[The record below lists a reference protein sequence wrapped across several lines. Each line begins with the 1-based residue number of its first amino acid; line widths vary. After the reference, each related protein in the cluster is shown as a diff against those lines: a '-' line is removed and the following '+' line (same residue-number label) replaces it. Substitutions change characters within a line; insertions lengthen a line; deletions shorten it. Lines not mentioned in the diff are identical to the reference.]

1 MRSLLRY
8 SPWILPY
15 LALAPIASA
24 AILADSTA
32 DFSDTQGARGWFY
45 GYFPNGNANAFTK
58 LPAYDSQTQS
68 WQQATCCPPAT
79 RVAAYSFM
87 HPNGTNNGQ
96 EQWAARE
103 WVSTYSGSV
112 VVAGRLSKV
121 QRSGKSS
128 GVYGRIFLNHQQVA
142 NSYINGGDENGI
154 IYSAKFTVPQGD
166 IFDFVAAPNGADTFK
181 FGLPPRFGR
190 SVARISRRRLCR
202 FPGRQGDPQPLRDAF
217 EQWLSMP
224 GR

>member
-1 MRSLLRY
+1 M
-8 SPWILPY
+8 
-15 LALAPIASA
+15 
-24 AILADSTA
+24 
-32 DFSDTQGARGWFY
+32 
-45 GYFPNGNANAFTK
+45 
-58 LPAYDSQTQS
+58 
-68 WQQATCCPPAT
+68 
-79 RVAAYSFM
+79 
-87 HPNGTNNGQ
+87 
-96 EQWAARE
+96 
-103 WVSTYSGSV
+103 
-112 VVAGRLSKV
+112 

-154 IYSAKFTVPQGD
+154 IYSAKFTVAQGD
-166 IFDFVAAPNGADTFK
+166 IFDFVAAPNGGDTFK

-202 FPGRQGDPQPLRDAF
+202 FPGWQGDPQPLRDAF